1 MIKSGQS
8 GKYLGIRA
16 PGPLERP
23 ARELI
28 RLALVA
34 LAYWLAAR
42 LSLNLALVHGQV
54 TPIWPP
60 TGIALV
66 AMLVIGRRVWP
77 AIAVAAFAVN
87 LPIGPSPLGA
97 ALIAAGNTLAPLVSV
112 ELLRRVGFY
121 RELNRLRDAIALII
135 LAALAGMT
143 ISATIGSAVLVF
155 SGAVSPTEFWPT
167 WAVWWVG
174 DAMGILLVAPF
185 LLSLLAGPSMPLAFT
200 WRRGL
205 ELMGLLAATAVVTY
219 VLFQN
224 RLRLEYLV
232 LPLIMTIAWRFRL
245 RGAAPAALIASGVAI
260 WSATQGAGPFAG
272 ETLFQ
277 KMVTLQVFNVSVAL
291 ASFLLAS
298 FVDTQ
303 ERKEEMSR
311 LYDSA
316 RLASEA
322 KTEFLH
328 MAAHELRNPISVL
341 TGYLVM
347 LSDGSLGPAP
357 ERWKGPLEVLTT
369 KTRELNHIVT
379 SLLEA
384 SRVEA
389 NPLPRSRSLTDLR
402 TVVREACERA
412 RPQADLLAAEI
423 ATTLTGDPIKVEAD
437 AEELGRILD
446 NLINNALT
454 YNLRAPRLSI
464 AVSSDRDRA
473 FVRVADNGAGIPE
486 DERERVFERF
496 HRTNDPA
503 FRNVPGT
510 GLGLY
515 IGRQLAEG
523 HGGSLAIESSSPGD
537 GTVFALAL
545 PLFVATA
552 ARDQRHEPAPA
563 LVSAK
568 NTS

>member
-1 MIKSGQS
+1 
-8 GKYLGIRA
+8 
-16 PGPLERP
+16 
-23 ARELI
+23 
-28 RLALVA
+28 LVA

-66 AMLVIGRRVWP
+66 AMLVIGWRAWP

-87 LPIGPSPLGA
+87 LPVGPSPQGA
-97 ALIAAGNTLAPLVSV
+97 AVIAAGNTLAPLVAV
-112 ELLRRVGFY
+112 ELLRRVGFH
-121 RELNRLRDAIALII
+121 RELNHLRDAIALIV

-143 ISATIGSAVLVF
+143 ISATVGSAVLIL
-155 SGAVSPTEFWPT
+155 SGAVPTTAFWPT
-167 WAVWWVG
+167 WAVWWAG
-174 DAMGILLVAPF
+174 DAMGVLLVAPF
-185 LLSLLAGPSMPLAFT
+185 LLSLLARPSAAALP
-200 WRRGL
+200 WRRRL
-205 ELMGLLAATAVVTY
+205 ELVGLLAGTAVVTY
-219 VLFQN
+219 VVFQTP
-224 RLRLEYLV
+224 LRLEYLV
-232 LPLIMTIAWRFRL
+232 LPLIMTAAWRFRL

-260 WSATQGAGPFAG
+260 WSAIQGIGPFAD

-277 KMVTLQVFNVSVAL
+277 RMVTLQVFNVSVAL

-298 FVDTQ
+298 FVDTH

-311 LYDSA
+311 LYESA
-316 RLASEA
+316 KLTSEA

-341 TGYLVM
+341 TGYLSL

-357 ERWKGPLEVLTT
+357 ERWKGSLEVLTA

-384 SRVEA
+384 SRLET
-389 NPLPRSRSLTDLR
+389 NPLPRSRGLTDLR
-402 TVVREACERA
+402 KVVREASDRA
-412 RPQADLLAAEI
+412 RPRAGLLGADI
-423 ATTLTGDPIKVEAD
+423 ATSLTAGPVPVEAD

-454 YNLRAPRLSI
+454 YNVRSPRLSI
-464 AVSSDRDRA
+464 AVARDRDRA

-496 HRTNDPA
+496 HRTNEPA
-503 FRNVPGT
+503 FRHVPGT

-515 IGRQLAEG
+515 ISRQLAES
-523 HGGSLAIESSSPGD
+523 HGGSLVIESSKPGD

-545 PLFVATA
+545 PLAVTIA
-552 ARDQRHEPAPA
+552 ARDQLHERAPA
-563 LVSAK
+563 LLSAK
-568 NTS
+568 PTR

>member
-1 MIKSGQS
+1 LIKSGQS
-8 GKYLGIRA
+8 AKHLGIRA
-16 PGPLERP
+16 PGPFKRP
-23 ARELI
+23 AREFT

-97 ALIAAGNTLAPLVSV
+97 AMIAAGNTLAPLVSV
-112 ELLRRVGFY
+112 ELLRRVGFH

-143 ISATIGSAVLVF
+143 ISATVGSAVLVF
-155 SGAVSPTEFWPT
+155 SGAVPTTEFWPT

-185 LLSLLAGPSMPLAFT
+185 LLSLLTGPSMPAFS

-205 ELMGLLAATAVVTY
+205 ELIALLAGTAVATY

-260 WSATQGAGPFAG
+260 WSAAQGAGPFAG

-311 LYDSA
+311 LYESA

-357 ERWKGPLEVLTT
+357 ERWKGPLAVLTA
-369 KTRELNHIVT
+369 KTGELNHIVT

-389 NPLPRSRSLTDLR
+389 NSVPRRRSLTDLR
-402 TVVREACERA
+402 TVVREASDRA
-412 RPQADLLAAEI
+412 RPRADLLGAEI
-423 ATTLTGDPIKVEAD
+423 ATTLSADLVPVEAD

-454 YNLRAPRLSI
+454 YNVRSPRLSI
-464 AVSSDRDRA
+464 AVARDTDRA
-473 FVRVADNGAGIPE
+473 LVRVADNGAGIPE

-515 IGRQLAEG
+515 ISRQLAEA
-523 HGGSLAIESSSPGD
+523 HGGSLLIESSQPGG

-545 PLFVATA
+545 PLAVTMA
-552 ARDQRHEPAPA
+552 AGDQRHERAPA
-563 LVSAK
+563 LLSAK
-568 NTS
+568 PTR